1 MLWLLVVILST
12 SYNSSEPSLLQNDF
26 GYWGVALIDSFP
38 AANKNGIADPGET
51 LAMAITVRNI
61 SSTPALGISC
71 TLYVSSPYITI
82 LNEPCYG
89 DSVILPNRT
98 GAYVF
103 GAVISN
109 FAPWGT
115 LIEIEFGI
123 ADSVGHHAHFIFSIL
138 VSRPNQIIGEHNLG
152 SLAFSVYPYGS
163 FYDFRLPRDSIG
175 VLPKG
180 SLWIGNSES
189 FVLDRDYGPNDDW
202 QIDTLNE
209 GYLAL
214 GGTQI
219 SDEDARA
226 VFNDSGHPNPKGI
239 SVSQLSYNWINSPFD
254 NFVIVRYL
262 VSNSSSNIIDNLY
275 VGQFMNYDIVDSNA
289 NFGGVDTLRRLAYM
303 WNAADSFYYGVK
315 LLDPQ
320 FISNLS
326 LIDNSQY
333 LIPDSFI
340 QDSIKFRFLNNT
352 LNLSSTPI
360 PNDYSAII
368 STGPF
373 VLNPADTQ
381 IAAFTIMGG
390 ESLQDLYLVA
400 EDAQRLYDSLFVS
413 VEEDGFTSKPTVG
426 IFTISSNPS
435 RNKINIEYTLVEK
448 SEVNLSIFD
457 ATGRFVAALV
467 NTTQG
472 PGSYKHTCNTANLSQ
487 GVYFVRLHTR
497 EKSIVEKVIF
507 LR

>member
-12 SYNSSEPSLLQNDF
+12 SYNSSETSLLQNDF
-26 GYWGVALIDSFP
+26 AYWGVALIDSFP
-38 AANKNGIADPGET
+38 AANRNGIADRDET
-51 LAMAITVRNI
+51 LTMVITVRNTML
-61 SSTPALGISC
+61 TPAYGCSC
-71 TLYVSSPYITI
+71 IVFVDDPYVTI
-82 LNEPCYG
+82 VNDVYHS
-89 DSVILPNRT
+89 DSIILSNRT
-98 GAYVF
+98 GIFALDLEFPSAPFHHLVLFDVLVF
-103 GAVISN
+103 DTIGHISPFCFELVIS
-109 FAPWGT
+109 A
-115 LIEIEFGI
+115 
-123 ADSVGHHAHFIFSIL
+123 
-138 VSRPNQIIGEHNLG
+138 PNQIIGEHNLG
-152 SLAFSVYPYGS
+152 SLAFTVYPYGS
-163 FYDFRLPRDSIG
+163 FYDFRLPRDSLG
-175 VLPKG
+175 VLPRG

-226 VFNDSGHPNPKGI
+226 VFNDSGHPSPKGI
-239 SVSQLSYNWINSPFD
+239 NVPQLSYNWINSPFD
-254 NFVIVRYL
+254 EFVIVRYL

-303 WNAADSFYYGVK
+303 WNGADSFYYGVK

-340 QDSIKFRFLNNT
+340 TDSTKFRFLNNT

-360 PNDYSAII
+360 PNDYSVII

-381 IAAFTIMGG
+381 IVAFAIMGTRG
-390 ESLQDLYLVA
+390 LQEFYLVA
-400 EDAQRLYDSLFVS
+400 ENAQRLYDSLLIG
-413 VEEDGFTSKPTVG
+413 VEEDKYTAIPSLEMV
-426 IFTISSNPS
+426 TITPNPV
-435 RNKINIEYTLVEK
+435 RNKINIEYVLIQNTKV
-448 SEVNLSIFD
+448 SLSICD
-457 ATGRFVAALV
+457 VTGRQVSDLMNEHQDVGTYHRIFDI
-467 NTTQG
+467 T
-472 PGSYKHTCNTANLSQ
+472 NLSQ
-487 GVYFVRLHTR
+487 GVYFVRLETEDH
-497 EKSIVEKVIF
+497 KVTKKAIL